1 VSKVLTCTEFDA
13 ASQQCITQSW
23 LDPAPWTSF
32 LPTIDQAAYVGSA
45 YFIGLM
51 TLAVV
56 RGLLNPK
63 SIED

>member
-1 VSKVLTCTEFDA
+1 MSKVLTCIDYDA
-13 ASQQCITQSW
+13 TAQQCVTQAW
-23 LDPAPWTSF
+23 VDQADWTTY
-32 LPTIDQAAYVGSA
+32 LPTIEQAAMVGSA